1 MDEGRKSGSRERRGW
16 EENWPSGV
24 RPPDHRAR
32 GGANP
37 RYIPRGRVFASVR
50 RRPWVEIHPSQH
62 PRHHALPI
70 LTHGGETGRRGG
82 SIVDAIYGTDDRRG
96 GKGGAIRE
104 GGQSGHYSQD
114 ELDEEPHEPHD
125 DEPEAGAQRH
135 LAELL
140 AVGFGALVEQ
150 PNGILGEVPD
160 GLDGDVGNLHVT
172 LLSQLCV
179 RLWSRRVRVRRP
191 TMSLAEVCE
200 SPLRWV
206 IIRPSTL
213 GKSGLQSSPR
223 PFARAKRPLG

>member
-1 MDEGRKSGSRERRGW
+1 MNEGRKSGLERRGW

-37 RYIPRGRVFASVR
+37 RYIPRGRVFASVHR
-50 RRPWVEIHPSQH
+50 GRLVEIHPSRH
-62 PRHHALPI
+62 PRHHALHI
-70 LTHGGETGRRGG
+70 LTHGGETGRGG
-82 SIVDAIYGTDDRRG
+82 SLEEKIDAIYGTDDRRG

-140 AVGFGALVEQ
+140 AVRFGALVQE
-150 PNGILGEVPD
+150 PDGILGEVPD
-160 GLDGDVGNLHVT
+160 GLDGDVGNLHVV

-179 RLWSRRVRVRRP
+179 RLWS
-191 TMSLAEVCE
+191 M
-200 SPLRWV
+200 
-206 IIRPSTL
+206 
-213 GKSGLQSSPR
+213 
-223 PFARAKRPLG
+223 